1 MKKIYMGL
9 VLLIV
14 ILSSCQKSSSDV
26 SKTASSTSAAGTTSA
41 PLPSANFKINNT
53 ISPGNV
59 WEALTLNFENT
70 STNGDT
76 YLWDFG
82 NGTTSTDKVPSN
94 FSLAPCGMTYTIK
107 LTVTNKDGQ
116 SSTSSSRYFVVCSRG
131 MGYGAHGE

>member
-1 MKKIYMGL
+1 MGL

-26 SKTASSTSAAGTTSA
+26 SKTASSTSVVGTPAA
-41 PLPSANFKINNT
+41 PPPSANFKINNT

-59 WEALTLNFENT
+59 WEALTLDIKNT
-70 STNGDT
+70 SVNGDT

-107 LTVTNKDGQ
+107 LTVTNKDGL
-116 SSTSSSRYFVVCSRG
+116 SSTYSERYFVVCSRG